1 MLVSETTASM
11 TNDLAHPNNTTAV
24 FQGGTVRSENFKT
37 LIYLAVAAI
46 TVTLAVVTYPWI
58 QPAEPS
64 QEINKPLFDP
74 DKLTP
79 DAVAALEIVRYEPD
93 NDRMLDFMVER
104 NAKGIWTI
112 PSSDGYPADAAQQ
125 MKDAVTGLGALTI
138 VDVIPDAESQFADYG
153 VIEPDRASVEAGQ
166 RGVGVLL
173 RLRDVNRDVVASAI
187 IGNQDEDRPELRFVR
202 KPGQPLIYVVEYDP
216 SVLKTDFRDWIE
228 KDLLQLNSVDIA
240 QVRVNDY
247 QLFPEE
253 PLIRPRYR
261 ADLKS
266 EGTRWSLA
274 SFLEFDEKGTPTE
287 RTIGPTEE
295 LNNVRLNKLA
305 STLDTLEIIDVVRK
319 PEGLGSDLS
328 AADTNE
334 QLLSLASRGFVPV
347 ERTRGVYEL
356 LSANG
361 EMTVSTRDGV
371 RYMLRFGNIRSTE
384 ASAEA
389 ALDRFMMVSVSL
401 DESAFP
407 MPEPPSDVPATTPSD
422 DADIPPAPALD
433 DQDEAPA
440 PAPADGGQS
449 LRISPEQPQ
458 FTALRNTLLLNSQE
472 ESTSPQE
479 PEAESPATEA
489 PATET
494 PAAPA
499 PQEETPA
506 TSDTATSDTAAAPQ
520 EPAEDEAKRREAEY
534 RRLVDERDEKLA
546 KAKERVAELNRRFA
560 DWYYVISEESF
571 KSLRIERG
579 ELIVPQGTN
588 AAAEAEGQGFPPGG
602 GFEGLQIPGLPGGN

>member
-1 MLVSETTASM
+1 M
-11 TNDLAHPNNTTAV
+11 
-24 FQGGTVRSENFKT
+24 RSENSKT

-79 DAVAALEIVRYEPD
+79 DAVAALEIVRYEPE
-93 NDRMLDFMVER
+93 NDRMFDFMVER

-112 PSSDGYPADAAQQ
+112 PSSDGYPADASQQ

-153 VIEPDRASVEAGQ
+153 VIEPERAAVEAGQ

-328 AADTNE
+328 AAETNE

-407 MPEPPSDVPATTPSD
+407 MPEPPGDVPATTPSED
-422 DADIPPAPALD
+422 SDIPPAPALD

-449 LRISPEQPQ
+449 QRISPDQLR
-458 FTALRNTLLLNSQE
+458 FTSLRNAALRSSQE
-472 ESTSPQE
+472 EPTSPQE
-479 PEAESPATEA
+479 PATEVPATETPA
-489 PATET
+489 TETPAAETPATET

-499 PQEETPA
+499 PQEGTPA
-506 TSDTATSDTAAAPQ
+506 TPAAPTTPQ
-520 EPAEDEAKRREAEY
+520 QPAEDEAKRREAEY
-534 RRLVDERDEKLA
+534 RRMVDERNEKIA

-588 AAAEAEGQGFPPGG
+588 AAAEAEGLPPGG